1 MKRKV
6 VSLFVTVVY
15 DNGEEKVFN
24 GINPNDV
31 YVTAT
36 AGNTPATLKVKSGD
50 KTFNFNI
57 NKILY
62 WNTENYYDTLIPE
75 IVEELKSS
83 KYEHIIKKVEVED
96 VDSDIPTINVYH
108 RRNQF
113 EFPEGYAEL
122 RVLAKKL
129 EEDLISD
136 YYKGVK
142 LKFISDE

>member
-31 YVTAT
+31 YVSANV
-36 AGNTPATLKVKSGD
+36 GNTPAILNVKSGD
-50 KTFNFNI
+50 KKFNFNI

-75 IVEELKSS
+75 IVEELNSS
-83 KYEHIIKKVEVED
+83 KYEGIIKRVKVED
-96 VDSDIPTINVYH
+96 VDSDMPTINVYH
-108 RRNQF
+108 KGNQF
-113 EFPEGYAEL
+113 EFPERYAEL

-129 EEDLISD
+129 EEDLICD

-142 LKFISDE
+142 LKFIGDE